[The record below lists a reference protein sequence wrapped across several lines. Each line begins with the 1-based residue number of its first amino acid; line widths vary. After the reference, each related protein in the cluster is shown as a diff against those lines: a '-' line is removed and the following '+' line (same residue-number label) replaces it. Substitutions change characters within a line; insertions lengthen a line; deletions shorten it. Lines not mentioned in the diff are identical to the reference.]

1 MCCLD
6 IWDNQETLNPT
17 FEPLSLL
24 WSWRQGTLDKPLLLS
39 KPGLVLAHP
48 GEVALLSGQPVG
60 LFKQANHIPLWE
72 LGYLTSLILQSQP
85 RKPCYSLCSQAQ
97 LPGGCVMCPVLS
109 QALSLCVEYT
119 TVSFS
124 FPMLGVLD
132 LANPVTL
139 QECLPC
145 QCREGMIKHPP
156 AAYF

>member
-24 WSWRQGTLDKPLLLS
+24 WSWRQGALDKPLLLS

-48 GEVALLSGQPVG
+48 GEVALVSGWPVG

-72 LGYLTSLILQSQP
+72 PGYLTSLILQSQP
-85 RKPCYSLCSQAQ
+85 RKPCLFSLFPSTAPRGLCNVPCPEPGSEPLCWIHNCQSQ
-97 LPGGCVMCPVLS
+97 LSHVGCPG
-109 QALSLCVEYT
+109 
-119 TVSFS
+119 
-124 FPMLGVLD
+124 LGQPCD
-132 LANPVTL
+132 P

-145 QCREGMIKHPP
+145 QCRGGMIKHPP